1 MNGPLISVIMPAY
14 NAEKLISASIDSILS
29 QTYANF
35 ELLICNDASK
45 DYTAD
50 VIKKYDDPRIK
61 FYSNEQNL
69 GYLRTINFLM
79 SKSTGD
85 YIAFQDADDISHP
98 KRFEVIMSIFEKNQD
113 LSLCG
118 SNFDI
123 IDDSGKVIHR
133 NEKVE
138 CDSKIIAEKLYE
150 GNMFQKP
157 SIIFKKELYEKIGA
171 YREDFL
177 KFKNISEDYDW
188 LLRANEHFVLANTNY
203 PEALYQYRSVS
214 TAMTKGF
221 THVDQLFGAKV
232 AQFLAMERK
241 NGAKDSIEKGE
252 LETIFEY
259 IEGLKKPYLNDPSLF
274 YRERAETLMY
284 SGLKREA
291 LKHAY
296 KAVKNNPGKFIN
308 YRLLQY
314 CLRKYLLGI

>member
-1 MNGPLISVIMPAY
+1 MNKPLISVIMPAY

-45 DYTAD
+45 DNTA
-50 VIKKYDDPRIK
+50 VLVKKYTDKRIK
-61 FYSNEQNL
+61 FFTNEKNL

-79 SKSTGD
+79 SKCTGD
-85 YIAFQDADDISHP
+85 FIAFQDADDISHP
-98 KRFEVIMSIFEKNQD
+98 KRFEVILSVFESDNK
-113 LSLCG
+113 LALCG
-118 SNFDI
+118 SNFDV
-123 IDDSGKVIHR
+123 IDDSGKVIHC
-133 NEKVE
+133 NEQVE
-138 CDSKIIAEKLYE
+138 TNSEIIAKKLIE

-188 LLRANEHFVLANTNY
+188 LLRANEQFKLGNINY
-203 PEALYQYRSVS
+203 TEALYQYRSVS

-221 THVDQLFGAKV
+221 THVDQLFGAKI
-232 AQFLAMERK
+232 AQFLAEQRK
-241 NGAKDSIEKGE
+241 RGEKDSIEIGD
-252 LETIFEY
+252 LDRIFEY
-259 IEGLKKPYLNDPSLF
+259 IDTLKKPYLQDPSLF

-284 SGLKREA
+284 SGLKRDA
-291 LKHAY
+291 LNHAFS
-296 KAVKNNPGKFIN
+296 AVKKNPKKFIN

-314 CLRKYLLGI
+314 CLRKYLIGV